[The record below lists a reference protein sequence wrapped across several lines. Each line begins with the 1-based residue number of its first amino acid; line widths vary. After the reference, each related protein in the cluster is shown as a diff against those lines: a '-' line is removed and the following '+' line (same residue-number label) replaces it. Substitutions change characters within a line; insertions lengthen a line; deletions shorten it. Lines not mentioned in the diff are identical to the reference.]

1 MFDFALTFQKAY
13 CIRSAWKF
21 IFFDIFRIVSTFEN
35 FKSIKISFV
44 STFGIYIVDKNIASV
59 YFWKLNLKNN
69 IFRVYFYWL
78 VHEQQVKL
86 SIGIIIQYL

>member
-44 STFGIYIVDKNIASV
+44 STFRIYIVDKNIAGV

-69 IFRVYFYWL
+69 IFRVHFYWL
-78 VHEQQVKL
+78 VHIHEAKI